1 MEDSIKDK
9 YYLKKGIAIT
19 VDTVSIGALEAIEE
33 AFGDL
38 WGINIQEEDKT
49 EMELELTREWE
60 KARKKILQKAEEC
73 KKTYT
78 KNLDKF
84 SVKRKNYFR
93 EF

>member
-49 EMELELTREWE
+49 EMELELTRE
-60 KARKKILQKAEEC
+60 
-73 KKTYT
+73 
-78 KNLDKF
+78 
-84 SVKRKNYFR
+84 
-93 EF
+93 